1 MTWAASLAPLRA
13 PNFRWYYASRFVNA
27 LGGAMA
33 NVALAFAVLDISGS
47 ATDLGLV
54 LAAHTVPMVALL
66 LYGGVLSDRL
76 PRVLVIQV
84 SNVVSAVAQG
94 TIAFLVIS
102 GTADLWML
110 IWLSVVHG
118 AASAMS
124 LPAIASV
131 MPQLVPRDQL
141 QPANALV
148 SLSGNGL
155 RVLGPALAALL
166 VVTAGPGWAL
176 AVDAATW
183 GIAALLLLPVRI
195 PPRQATGVAPDTI
208 AELREGW
215 AFFRSITWLWVV
227 VLAFGFLNA
236 IYSGAVLTLG
246 PVVAQDTVGRQAWG
260 YALSAEAAGLL
271 LMTVIM
277 LRVRLERPLLVGM
290 LGIAVIGVP
299 ILMLGADPKP
309 VPLVIA
315 FFVAGMGTELF
326 SLGWLLAMQEN
337 IDESM
342 LSRAFSYDA
351 LGSFIAMPLGQLM
364 FGPLGDAF
372 GLQRVLVISGVV
384 YVLIAL
390 LTLLSR
396 SVRTLERVSVQSAS

>member
-1 MTWAASLAPLRA
+1 M
-13 PNFRWYYASRFVNA
+13 
-27 LGGAMA
+27 
-33 NVALAFAVLDISGS
+33 
-47 ATDLGLV
+47 
-54 LAAHTVPMVALL
+54 
-66 LYGGVLSDRL
+66 
-76 PRVLVIQV
+76 
-84 SNVVSAVAQG
+84 
-94 TIAFLVIS
+94 
-102 GTADLWML
+102 
-110 IWLSVVHG
+110 
-118 AASAMS
+118 
-124 LPAIASV
+124 
-131 MPQLVPRDQL
+131 
-141 QPANALV
+141 
-148 SLSGNGL
+148 
-155 RVLGPALAALL
+155 
-166 VVTAGPGWAL
+166 
-176 AVDAATW
+176 
-183 GIAALLLLPVRI
+183 RI
-195 PPRQATGVAPDTI
+195 PPRQSTGVAPDTI

-271 LMTVIM
+271 VMTVIM

-290 LGIAVIGVP
+290 LGIAVIGAP

-315 FFVAGMGTELF
+315 FVVAGMGTELF

-396 SVRTLERVSVQSAS
+396 AVRTLERASVQSAS